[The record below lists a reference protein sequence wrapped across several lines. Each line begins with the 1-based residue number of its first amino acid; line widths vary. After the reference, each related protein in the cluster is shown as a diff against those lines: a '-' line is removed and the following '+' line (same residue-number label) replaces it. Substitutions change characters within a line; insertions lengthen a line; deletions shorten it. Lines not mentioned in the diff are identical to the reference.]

1 MPDLRV
7 LCLHGYHGTGAILR
21 RQMAPLAGSLP
32 ADIEFVYLD
41 APSLASGGFGWWHEG
56 FSGWE
61 RTRDW
66 IVERLSTGPR
76 IDGLFGFS
84 QGAALTGLLAAL
96 RESPRAPRGL
106 DFGFAIMVG
115 GFTSFL
121 PQHADL
127 FPRPLTI
134 PSVHVIGRS
143 DGIVP
148 GPDSLKLA
156 DRFTDPLVLEHS
168 GGHVIP
174 GERTVAEPIARF
186 LTGFSSAVRRPPS
199 CSVIMGSV
207 TVPPDLCPS
216 SRSEVAVVPGGTG
229 STARSEKRI

>member
-21 RQMAPLAGSLP
+21 RQMAPLAGALP
-32 ADIEFVYLD
+32 ADIEFVYVD
-41 APSLASGGFGWWHEG
+41 APSLAAGGFGWWHEG

-61 RTRDW
+61 QTRDW
-66 IVERLSTGPR
+66 ITGQLSAGPR
-76 IDGLFGFS
+76 VDGLFGFS
-84 QGAALTGLLAAL
+84 QGAALAGLLAAL
-96 RESPRAPRGL
+96 RENPQAPRGL
-106 DFGFAIMVG
+106 DFGFVIMVG

-121 PQHADL
+121 SRHADL

-148 GPDSLKLA
+148 RSDSLELA
-156 DRFTDPLVLEHS
+156 DRFAGPLVLEHS

-174 GERTVAEPIARF
+174 GDRTVAEPIARF
-186 LTGFSSAVRRPPS
+186 LARFASTAR
-199 CSVIMGSV
+199 
-207 TVPPDLCPS
+207 T
-216 SRSEVAVVPGGTG
+216 EAAYEGTG
-229 STARSEKRI
+229 SEQ

>member
-1 MPDLRV
+1 MPDLRL
-7 LCLHGYHGTGAILR
+7 LCLHGYHGTGATLR
-21 RQMAPLAGSLP
+21 RQMAPLADALA
-32 ADIEFVYLD
+32 ADIEFLYID
-41 APSLASGGFGWWHEG
+41 APSLASGDFGWWHEG

-61 RTRDW
+61 HTRDW
-66 IVERLSTGPR
+66 ITDRLSTGPR

-96 RESPRAPRGL
+96 RESPGAPRGL

-127 FPRPLTI
+127 VRRPLTI

-143 DGIVP
+143 DGVVP
-148 GPDSLKLA
+148 RSDSLKLA
-156 DRFTDPLVLEHS
+156 GRFADPLVLEHS

-174 GERTVAEPIARF
+174 GNRSVAEPIDRF
-186 LTGFSSAVRRPPS
+186 LTRFA
-199 CSVIMGSV
+199 
-207 TVPPDLCPS
+207 
-216 SRSEVAVVPGGTG
+216 
-229 STARSEKRI
+229 STARTETAYEGTGTGQ

>member
-21 RQMAPLAGSLP
+21 RQMAPLAGALP
-32 ADIEFVYLD
+32 AHIEFVYVD
-41 APSLASGGFGWWHEG
+41 APSLAAGGFGWWHEG

-61 RTRDW
+61 QTRDW
-66 IVERLSTGPR
+66 ITGQLSAGPR

-84 QGAALTGLLAAL
+84 QGAALAGLLAAL
-96 RESPRAPRGL
+96 QGSPRAPRGL

-134 PSVHVIGRS
+134 PSAHVIGRG

-148 GPDSLKLA
+148 RSDSLELA
-156 DRFTDPLVLEHS
+156 GRFAGPLVLEHS

-174 GERTVAEPIARF
+174 ADRTVAEPIARF
-186 LTGFSSAVRRPPS
+186 LARFASTERTGA
-199 CSVIMGSV
+199 
-207 TVPPDLCPS
+207 
-216 SRSEVAVVPGGTG
+216 AYGGTG
-229 STARSEKRI
+229 SGQ

>member
-21 RQMAPLAGSLP
+21 RQLAPLARSLP
-32 ADIEFVYLD
+32 ADIEFVYID
-41 APSLASGGFGWWHEG
+41 APSLALGGFGWWHEG
-56 FSGWE
+56 FTGWE
-61 RTRDW
+61 HTRDW
-66 IVERLSTGPR
+66 IVERLGAGPR

-96 RESPRAPRGL
+96 RESRQAPAGL
-106 DFGFAIMVG
+106 DFRFALMVG

-121 PQHADL
+121 PKHADL

-148 GPDSLKLA
+148 RSDSLKLA
-156 DRFTDPLVLEHS
+156 DRFTAPLILEHS

-174 GERTVAEPIARF
+174 GEREVAEPIARF
-186 LTGFSSAVRRPPS
+186 LTRFASTTRVGAADGR
-199 CSVIMGSV
+199 
-207 TVPPDLCPS
+207 T
-216 SRSEVAVVPGGTG
+216 GG
-229 STARSEKRI
+229 AQ

>member
-7 LCLHGYHGTGAILR
+7 LCLHGYHGSGAILR
-21 RQMAPLAGSLP
+21 RQLAPLARSLP
-32 ADIEFVYLD
+32 ADIEFVYTD
-41 APSLASGGFGWWHEG
+41 APSLAAGDFGWWHEG

-61 RTRDW
+61 HTRDW
-66 IVERLSTGPR
+66 IVERLGAGPR

-96 RESPRAPRGL
+96 RESRQAPAGL
-106 DFGFAIMVG
+106 DFRFAVMVG

-127 FPRPLTI
+127 FRRPLAI

-148 GPDSLKLA
+148 RSDSLELA
-156 DRFTDPLVLEHS
+156 GRFTDPLVLEHG
-168 GGHVIP
+168 GGHIIP
-174 GERTVAEPIARF
+174 ADRAVAEPIARF
-186 LTGFSSAVRRPPS
+186 LATF
-199 CSVIMGSV
+199 
-207 TVPPDLCPS
+207 
-216 SRSEVAVVPGGTG
+216 
-229 STARSEKRI
+229 ARSARTDAAREGIGGRP

>member
-21 RQMAPLAGSLP
+21 RQMAPLAGSIP
-32 ADIEFVYLD
+32 ADIEFVYTD
-41 APSLASGGFGWWHEG
+41 APSLASGSFGWWHEG
-56 FSGWE
+56 FTGWE

-66 IVERLSTGPR
+66 ITSQLSTGPR

-96 RESPRAPRGL
+96 RESPMAPGGL
-106 DFGFAIMVG
+106 DFEFAIMVG

-127 FPRPLTI
+127 YPRPLTT
-134 PSVHVIGRS
+134 PSVHVIGRR
-143 DGIVP
+143 DAIVP
-148 GPDSLKLA
+148 RSASLELA
-156 DRFTDPLVLEHS
+156 ARFTDPLILEHG

-174 GERTVAEPIARF
+174 ADRAVAEPIARF
-186 LTGFSSAVRRPPS
+186 LARFASAARTGAAQ
-199 CSVIMGSV
+199 
-207 TVPPDLCPS
+207 
-216 SRSEVAVVPGGTG
+216 EGTG
-229 STARSEKRI
+229 GRR

>member
-7 LCLHGYHGTGAILR
+7 LCLHGYHGTGATLR
-21 RQMAPLAGSLP
+21 RQMAPLAGALP
-32 ADIEFVYLD
+32 ADIEFVYVD
-41 APSLASGGFGWWHEG
+41 APSLAAGGFGWWHEG

-61 RTRDW
+61 HTRDW
-66 IVERLSTGPR
+66 IAGRLSAGPR

-106 DFGFAIMVG
+106 DFGFTIMVG
-115 GFTSFL
+115 GFTSLL
-121 PQHADL
+121 PQHAGM

-143 DGIVP
+143 DEIVP
-148 GPDSLKLA
+148 RSDSLKLA
-156 DRFTDPLVLEHS
+156 DRFTDPLILEHG

-174 GERTVAEPIARF
+174 GDRAVAEPIARF
-186 LTGFSSAVRRPPS
+186 LTRFASTTRTGAAY
-199 CSVIMGSV
+199 
-207 TVPPDLCPS
+207 
-216 SRSEVAVVPGGTG
+216 EGTG
-229 STARSEKRI
+229 SGQ